1 MHRNKLSQW
10 IIATVLILLS
20 FPLQAQEADNEFT
33 IDAKM
38 LTRGEL
44 RYGGFKPDSV
54 DNERMAHFIIGQYRL
69 NFTYKH
75 SSWFEMRLSPQAT
88 CVWGQASV
96 NLGLAEAWVSLK
108 SKQGLFAK
116 IGRQIL
122 EYDDERILGYDDWTM
137 TAPTHDVLILGYEGH
152 GHKVHA
158 LLAYNQ
164 NPDNMDI
171 GGTEYSDGLQPYKT
185 MQALWYHYDTPKSIF
200 GFSLLGMNIGMQG
213 IDINT
218 NKTKT
223 YYQQL
228 VGTYMKLQ
236 PKIVSL
242 EGAFYYQ
249 MGKEEHGFPID
260 AYMGSVKMNV
270 EPIKMLDFYVG
281 YDYLRGDKYLS
292 VPKPGALGLVFHDKI
307 RGFCPIFGSHHEFY
321 GAMDFFYLDSYVGNF
336 TPGLQNLYG
345 GGIVKPIENLNIDLS
360 YHFFAIATKL
370 SNLKKPLGHELEF
383 SISYKFA
390 KFVQLSAGYSY
401 MKGTETMLALQRV
414 SENRRLHWGWL
425 MLKITPTLF
434 TTTWQKKKK
443 TEKDET
449 APAIA
454 EPQPAE

>member
-1 MHRNKLSQW
+1 MKN
-10 IIATVLILLS
+10 IICRDKFATLTMAAVALVLS
-20 FPLQAQEADNEFT
+20 FNLQAQEADNEFS

-54 DNERMAHFIIGQYRL
+54 DNERIAHFVVGQYRL
-69 NFTYKH
+69 NFNYKH

-96 NLGLAEAWVSLK
+96 NLGIAEAWVSLK

-116 IGRQIL
+116 IGRQVL

-137 TAPTHDVLILGYEGH
+137 TAPTHDVLALGYEGH

-164 NPDNMDI
+164 NPDNMDV
-171 GGTEYSDGLQPYKT
+171 GGTEYSGGLQPYKT

-213 IDINT
+213 IDLNT
-218 NKTKT
+218 NKTKS

-228 VGTYMKLQ
+228 VGTYMKVK
-236 PKIVSL
+236 PPFVSL

-249 MGKEEHGFPID
+249 LGKEEHGVPID
-260 AYMGSVKMNV
+260 AYMGSVKFKAD
-270 EPIKMLDFYVG
+270 PIQMLSLYAG

-292 VPKPGALGLVFHDKI
+292 VPKPGTLGLVFHDKI

-336 TPGLQNLYG
+336 TPGLQNLYAG
-345 GGIVKPIENLNIDLS
+345 TIVKPIENMNIDLS

-370 SNLKKPLGHELEF
+370 ANLKKPLGHELEF
-383 SISYKFA
+383 SFSYTFA
-390 KFVQLSAGYSY
+390 KFVKLAAGYSY
-401 MKGTETMLALQRV
+401 MRGTETMVKLQRV
-414 SENRRLHWGWL
+414 SENRQLHWGWL
-425 MLKITPTLF
+425 MLNITPSLF
-434 TTTWQKKKK
+434 STTWQKKKK
-443 TEKDET
+443 TEQNVTTDL
-449 APAIA
+449 AD
-454 EPQPAE
+454 